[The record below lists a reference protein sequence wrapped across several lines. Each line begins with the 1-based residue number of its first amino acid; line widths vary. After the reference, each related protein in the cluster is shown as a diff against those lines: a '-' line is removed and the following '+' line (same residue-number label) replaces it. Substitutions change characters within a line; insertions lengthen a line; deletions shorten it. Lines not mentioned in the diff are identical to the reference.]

1 MALCGVASATSV
13 EGNITPTAI
22 GLDQFEGELIELGD
36 FDPPSDAGFEV
47 LDIPVIKAGD
57 ATLSIP
63 VSEPMQVKL
72 NLLAVERMEGLRAR
86 VFLKPAFSH
95 QLRRDNA
102 ADTLALMGWRYD
114 PLLTAAGELP

>member
-1 MALCGVASATSV
+1 MALCGLASATSV
-13 EGNITPTAI
+13 EDNITPTAI

-47 LDIPVIKAGD
+47 LDIAVIKAGD

-63 VSEPMQVKL
+63 VSEPMHVKL

-86 VFLKPAFSH
+86 VFLQPAFSH

-102 ADTLALMGWRYD
+102 ADALALMGWRYD
-114 PLLTAAGELP
+114 PLLTAAGE

>member
-13 EGNITPTAI
+13 EDNITPTAI

-36 FDPPSDAGFEV
+36 FDPPSDAGLEV
-47 LDIPVIKAGD
+47 LDILVIKAGD

-63 VSEPMQVKL
+63 VFEPMHVKL

-86 VFLKPAFSH
+86 VFLQPAFSH

-102 ADTLALMGWRYD
+102 ADALALMGWRYD
-114 PLLTAAGELP
+114 PLLTAAGE

>member
-13 EGNITPTAI
+13 EDNITPTAI

-63 VSEPMQVKL
+63 VFKPMHVKL

-86 VFLKPAFSH
+86 VFLQPAFSH

-102 ADTLALMGWRYD
+102 ADALALMGWRYD
-114 PLLTAAGELP
+114 PLLTAAGE